1 MYPSTGKCLVKE
13 ARQKE
18 YILYGSIVKESR
30 SVVSGCGGRREW
42 EERTGKQQGGITK
55 EHKETLGG

>member
-1 MYPSTGKCLVKE
+1 MYLTTGKCLVKE

-18 YILYGSIVKESR
+18 FILYGSIVEESR
-30 SVVSGCGGRREW
+30 SAVSGWGGRREW
-42 EERTGKQQGGITK
+42 EKRTGKQQGGITR